1 MRTLLILIILLF
13 PNVSMSNNIYKK
25 IEILSVEI
33 EKEVIKWRHH
43 IHKNPELAYDYTTK
57 GRSE

>member
-1 MRTLLILIILLF
+1 MRTLLILTILLF

-33 EKEVIKWRHH
+33 EKEVIKKG
-43 IHKNPELAYDYTTK
+43 IEKSKIQSKITK
-57 GRSE
+57 

>member
-1 MRTLLILIILLF
+1 MRTILILIILLF

-43 IHKNPELAYDYTTK
+43 IHKNPEL
-57 GRSE
+57 